1 MPSKSSTILLQT
13 FRIVPLVL
21 LGVVRLSSSVAAEDT
36 NRVAILYQRFL
47 SGQTSQGYVA
57 FRKEFYLPGA
67 RSSLDTN
74 TAPRSTN
81 VEDIIASAPNVHTEY
96 RACWWNGSNFVMA
109 LTIKGPV
116 GVDAGISAALVYGF
130 DGDTYWEYRMPTPP
144 PTDRVSQR
152 TTPSGAVFTSQ
163 PPGQRGRLSSSFTA
177 AEVEA
182 ARAKS
187 MVPSQVS
194 AADNWMAEC
203 RRVTQFGLGFS
214 LDGAPQISGSTIVA
228 RMASARGDTQKLILE
243 ITGAPAHPDSLKFS
257 GTEMYRVLPD
267 FSGDSITIDTLSK
280 YGHIPSSRFRY
291 HILEFAPYAPA
302 NASGIYSPSTYQ
314 AGTPDLKGLMDKAKA
329 AAK

>member
-1 MPSKSSTILLQT
+1 
-13 FRIVPLVL
+13 
-21 LGVVRLSSSVAAEDT
+21 
-36 NRVAILYQRFL
+36 
-47 SGQTSQGYVA
+47 
-57 FRKEFYLPGA
+57 
-67 RSSLDTN
+67 
-74 TAPRSTN
+74 
-81 VEDIIASAPNVHTEY
+81 VEDIIASAPKISTGY
-96 RACWWNGSNFVMA
+96 RACWWNGSNFVVA
-109 LTIKGPV
+109 LATKGPV
-116 GVDAGISAALVYGF
+116 GVEAGLSAALFIYGF
-130 DGDTYWEYRMPTPP
+130 DGETYWEYRMPTPP

-152 TTPSGAVFTSQ
+152 TTPSGVVFTSQ

-187 MVPSQVS
+187 AVPSQVS
-194 AADNWMAEC
+194 TTDNWMAEC